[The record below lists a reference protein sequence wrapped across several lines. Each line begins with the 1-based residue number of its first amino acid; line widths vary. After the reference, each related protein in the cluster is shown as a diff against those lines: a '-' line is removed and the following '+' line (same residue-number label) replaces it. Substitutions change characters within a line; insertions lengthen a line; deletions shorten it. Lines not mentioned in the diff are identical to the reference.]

1 MERYQKME
9 KVGEGTYGI
18 VYKAKD
24 RVTGEIIALKKIRL
38 EAEDEGIPSTAIREI
53 SLLKELQH
61 PNIVRLYDVVHTER
75 KLTLVFEFLDQDLKK
90 YLDVC
95 DSGLGLP
102 ILKSFLYQLLTG
114 VAYCHHHRVLHRDLK
129 PPNLLINREGQLKL
143 ADFGLARAFGIPV
156 RSYTH
161 EVVTLWYRA
170 PDVLLGS
177 RKYSTPVDIWSV
189 GCIFA
194 EMANG
199 RPLVAG
205 TSEEDQLDRIFRLL
219 GTPKPQR
226 DFPGIVDLPDWDP
239 HRFPPYPPPRGG
251 LSSLVPTLVDNYD
264 PHNPNQDHGTAAAA
278 ADSANTSSSSSSGG
292 IDLLNHMLQYDP
304 GRRITAQAAL
314 QHHFFAEMIQS
325 AAAVAAPAPGVN
337 STHK

>member
-9 KVGEGTYGI
+9 KIGEGTYGI

-90 YLDVC
+90 YLDIC
-95 DSGLGLP
+95 DSGLDLP

-205 TSEEDQLDRIFRLL
+205 TSEGDQLDRIFRLL
-219 GTPKPQR
+219 GTPTLAQY
-226 DFPGIVDLPDWDP
+226 PGIVDLPEF
-239 HRFPPYPPPRGG
+239 REQGQLPPYPPPQGG
-251 LSSLVPTLVDNYD
+251 LASLVPTLDRKGLDLLHQMLHYD
-264 PHNPNQDHGTAAAA
+264 PA
-278 ADSANTSSSSSSGG
+278 
-292 IDLLNHMLQYDP
+292 
-304 GRRITAQAAL
+304 RRITAQHAL
-314 QHHFFAEMIQS
+314 EHSFFDDLR
-325 AAAVAAPAPGVN
+325 GR
-337 STHK
+337 

>member
-9 KVGEGTYGI
+9 KIGEGTYGI

-24 RVTGEIIALKKIRL
+24 RITGDIVALKRIRL

-61 PNIVRLYDVVHTER
+61 PNIVRLYDVIHSER
-75 KLTLVFEFLDQDLKK
+75 KLTLVFEYLDQDLKK
-90 YLDVC
+90 YLDIC
-95 DSGLGLP
+95 QHGLEIP

-114 VAYCHHHRVLHRDLK
+114 VAHCHQHRILHRDLK
-129 PPNLLINREGQLKL
+129 PPNLLINRDGQLKL

-161 EVVTLWYRA
+161 EVVTLWYRS

-205 TSEEDQLDRIFRLL
+205 TSESDQLDRIYRLL
-219 GTPKPQR
+219 GTPTLEQY
-226 DFPGIVDLPDWDP
+226 PGIIHLPDYNKSIHAP
-239 HRFPPYPPPRGG
+239 QNYHPPPLHGF
-251 LSSLVPTLVDNYD
+251 STLVPTLDEYGV
-264 PHNPNQDHGTAAAA
+264 
-278 ADSANTSSSSSSGG
+278 
-292 IDLLNHMLQYDP
+292 DLLTRMLQYDP
-304 GRRITAQAAL
+304 AKRITAQIAL
-314 QHHFFAEMIQS
+314 THTFFHDMMRRI
-325 AAAVAAPAPGVN
+325 
-337 STHK
+337 

>member
-9 KVGEGTYGI
+9 KIGEGTYGV

-61 PNIVRLYDVVHTER
+61 PNIVRLYDVVHRER

-102 ILKSFLYQLLTG
+102 IMKSFLYQLLTG

-199 RPLVAG
+199 R
-205 TSEEDQLDRIFRLL
+205 
-219 GTPKPQR
+219 
-226 DFPGIVDLPDWDP
+226 
-239 HRFPPYPPPRGG
+239 
-251 LSSLVPTLVDNYD
+251 
-264 PHNPNQDHGTAAAA
+264 
-278 ADSANTSSSSSSGG
+278 
-292 IDLLNHMLQYDP
+292 
-304 GRRITAQAAL
+304 
-314 QHHFFAEMIQS
+314 
-325 AAAVAAPAPGVN
+325 
-337 STHK
+337 

>member
-9 KVGEGTYGI
+9 KIGEGTYGV
-18 VYKAKD
+18 VYKSKD
-24 RVTGEIIALKKIRL
+24 RVTGEIVALKKIRL

-95 DSGLGLP
+95 DSGLDAP

-170 PDVLLGS
+170 PDVLMGS
-177 RKYSTPVDIWSV
+177 RKYVV
-189 GCIFA
+189 KF
-194 EMANG
+194 E
-199 RPLVAG
+199 V
-205 TSEEDQLDRIFRLL
+205 
-219 GTPKPQR
+219 
-226 DFPGIVDLPDWDP
+226 
-239 HRFPPYPPPRGG
+239 
-251 LSSLVPTLVDNYD
+251 
-264 PHNPNQDHGTAAAA
+264 
-278 ADSANTSSSSSSGG
+278 
-292 IDLLNHMLQYDP
+292 
-304 GRRITAQAAL
+304 
-314 QHHFFAEMIQS
+314 
-325 AAAVAAPAPGVN
+325 
-337 STHK
+337 